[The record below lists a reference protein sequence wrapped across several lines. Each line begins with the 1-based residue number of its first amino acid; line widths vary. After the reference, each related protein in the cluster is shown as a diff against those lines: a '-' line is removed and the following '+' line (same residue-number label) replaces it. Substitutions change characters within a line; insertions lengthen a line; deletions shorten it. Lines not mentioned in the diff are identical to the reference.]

1 MEAITDCRLRLALTA
16 TLATAL
22 SGAIVD
28 AAARIS
34 FFAMG
39 DKSLA
44 AGADPLKGSVLRTIR
59 LSPNISCS
67 ATAEGDARLVADAD
81 GEVWVGPK
89 RPGTAFGDPVAKLA
103 VPRAALSL

>member
-44 AGADPLKGSVLRTIR
+44 AGADPLKGSVLGRIR

-67 ATAEGDARLVADAD
+67 ATAD